1 MAKKGLLKWKVGC
14 SLMLGKRN
22 SGFTTVELMIS
33 ISVGLLI
40 ILLMSSSFGQNVLN
54 IKESSR
60 LNDLEY
66 GKHFL
71 MKEIYLNLIN
81 MNSRLTINN
90 GDVKSSKINFITF
103 TEKKGGLYEKI
114 VFDYHPYKD
123 ISKGIKTVYYKD
135 EKNRFVRERDG
146 KVKFLMENLLEL
158 NFSYLNRMIYCDG
171 TFYSEKDGK
180 TLERDFRFGIFAGY
194 DHVGVKFE

>member
-1 MAKKGLLKWKVGC
+1 M
-14 SLMLGKRN
+14 SDKRI

-71 MKEIYLNLIN
+71 MKELYLNIIN
-81 MNSRLTINN
+81 MNSPLTINN
-90 GDVKSSKINFITF
+90 GDVNSTKINFITF
-103 TEKKGGLYEKI
+103 KQKQGGFYKRL

-123 ISKGIKTVYYKD
+123 ISKGVKTIYYMD
-135 EKNRFVRERDG
+135 EKYRFVRERDG
-146 KVKFLMENLLEL
+146 KVKCLMENLSEL

-171 TFYSEKDGK
+171 AFISEKDGK
-180 TLERDFRFGIFAGY
+180 TLEREFRFGIFAGY
-194 DHVGVKFE
+194 DHIGVKFE